1 MRWILKP
8 FLAESIETNEIV
20 EEEKIQEISTA
31 LEPVEE
37 IIELEK
43 FRR

>member
-1 MRWILKP
+1 MRWNLSR
-8 FLAESIETNEIV
+8 FLVESIETNEIV
-20 EEEKIQEISTA
+20 EDEKIQEISTA

-37 IIELEK
+37 IIEAKK